1 MCWEMLKR
9 LILTLSIVLSTSLF
23 LPERAKADDS
33 YIYQDLQTSYSG
45 NSKCISER
53 NITASSYPIKSSSI
67 TTSAYCTLFFYQTS
81 GYPKTVITNG
91 LPTVIYGQW
100 NKIWEGRIQA
110 TRQNNLDLNY
120 IIKTPPATTLLS
132 PTTYKYRFALCED
145 PNAQTSRQLTSPSSQ
160 SCRTYQVTSVGATI
174 SRTPQ
179 QTTNPTPQ
187 QSSDPAPQQ
196 SSVPAPQQT
205 SDPAPQQTTNP
216 TPEIVIQNRVIQSE
230 WGVPMELVNTSV
242 KGKMITTPSG
252 ESRLALYEL
261 QELKDYNEKQFRS
274 LRISLNSKSKKS
286 KQTEC
291 GNYEILGNV
300 FGDRLVNEDCW
311 NYQPINLSE
320 IDGWVYERTLY
331 IQAPV
336 TISGTTKIQVTFA
349 KYGSKKQ
356 KIIVSKNY
364 KIVSSDIGASF
375 FERLELPEYVGESGN
390 LKGIIRLKISNDLI
404 KGKKSITKRLN

>member
-1 MCWEMLKR
+1 MLKK
-9 LILTLSIVLSTSLF
+9 LILTLSIVTSTSIF
-23 LPERAKADDS
+23 LPESAKADDS

-53 NITASSYPIKSSSI
+53 NISASSYPIKSSSI

-145 PNAQTSRQLTSPSSQ
+145 PNAQTSRQLTTPSSQ
-160 SCRTYQVTSVGATI
+160 SCRTYQVTSVGTTI

-187 QSSDPAPQQ
+187 QSSDPTPQQ
-196 SSVPAPQQT
+196 SSDPTPQQS
-205 SDPAPQQTTNP
+205 SDPTPQDRSQNNFTPQPVP
-216 TPEIVIQNRVIQSE
+216 TFDIKPGYAFDQN
-230 WGVPMELVNTSV
+230 
-242 KGKMITTPSG
+242 
-252 ESRLALYEL
+252 
-261 QELKDYNEKQFRS
+261 
-274 LRISLNSKSKKS
+274 
-286 KQTEC
+286 
-291 GNYEILGNV
+291 GNYRLIVVTQADIDKQNKELDELRQKLIKLTAKTKKDQCL
-300 FGDRLVNEDCW
+300 DRLVYTNSFGDQKVEQECW
-311 NYQPINLSE
+311 SYQPIELSS
-320 IDGWVYERTLY
+320 ITGQITGRTLRFES
-331 IQAPV
+331 PV
-336 TISGTTKIQVTFA
+336 GFPGTTTIKVTFT
-349 KYGSKKQ
+349 KYNSK
-356 KIIVSKNY
+356 VSKTIATKKY
-364 KIVSSDIGASF
+364 KIELVESKIFTFDTSI
-375 FERLELPEYVGESGN
+375 ELPEYVGESGN
-390 LKGIIRLKISNDLI
+390 FKGIIRLKISNDSI